1 MKRQNT
7 NVRIGSINTSSIFSI
22 IDTITPIF
30 TELCLSCNYKNLLWE
45 SVMCRGCT
53 DNQLFPGNI
62 RKFRKSYID
71 YRRKRR

>member
-1 MKRQNT
+1 MIRQYI
-7 NVRIGSINTSSIFSI
+7 NVKTGSVNKGSIFSI

-30 TELCLSCNYKNLLWE
+30 TELCLSCNYRNLLWE
-45 SVMCRGCT
+45 SIACRGCT